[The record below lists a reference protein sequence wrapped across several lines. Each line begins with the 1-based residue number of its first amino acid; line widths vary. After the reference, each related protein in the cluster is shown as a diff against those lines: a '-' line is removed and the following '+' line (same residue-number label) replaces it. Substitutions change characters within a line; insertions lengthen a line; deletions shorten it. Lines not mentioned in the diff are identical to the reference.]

1 MTFTFRVC
9 AFVVIVIAGV
19 FAWHWTQSPSEATS
33 LAVQQFQDDGSV
45 AAKLQD
51 AATLQNWWPLVWPAL
66 LVVIGVVMFWDDA
79 ERLWKHESV

>member
-9 AFVVIVIAGV
+9 AFVAIFIGAVL
-19 FAWHWTQSPSEATS
+19 AWHWTQAPSEATS

-45 AAKLQD
+45 AARLRD
-51 AATLQNWWPLVWPAL
+51 VSATENWWPLVWPAL

-79 ERLWKHESV
+79 ERLWKSEAV